1 MAQKPTQTKESVA
14 ETSLSL
20 VAERVEQLKA
30 LFPEAV
36 SEGKVDGINY
46 QVVSLCQRTAVA
58 LTILTIT
65 RCHVDKTEFPANTN
79 SYITDYSQTRRCKGW
94 RIADL
99 EQFADRRNWQTHYQS
114 L

>member
-14 ETSLSL
+14 KTSLNL

-46 QVVSLCQRTAVA
+46 KVVTSASEL
-58 LTILTIT
+58 
-65 RCHVDKTEFPANTN
+65 P
-79 SYITDYSQTRRCKGW
+79 
-94 RIADL
+94 
-99 EQFADRRNWQTHYQS
+99 
-114 L
+114 